1 MKYKVILRD
10 CAGVERSLFSSLNEV
25 RARNYYNNLIFDLLL
40 YGTADRLCSHELL
53 LVKVDIRNRKKSDT
67 RPRTTTEL
75 VSGGWYP
82 NQTLEAMGIL

>member
-1 MKYKVILRD
+1 MYKIILRNYKGEVRTI
-10 CAGVERSLFSSLNEV
+10 CASLNEV
-25 RARNYYNNLIFDLLL
+25 RARNYYNNLMFDLML

-53 LVKVDIRNRKKSDT
+53 LVKVDIRKRKKSDH

-82 NQTLEAMGIL
+82 NQTLKAMGIL

>member
-1 MKYKVILRD
+1 MYKVILRNCKGEVRTI
-10 CAGVERSLFSSLNEV
+10 CASLNEV
-25 RARNYYNNLIFDLLL
+25 RARNYYNNLMFDLLL

-53 LVKVDIRNRKKSDT
+53 LVKVDIRKRKKSDH
-67 RPRTTTEL
+67 RPRTTIEI